1 PITKYTQAII
11 SASSIPAHIREA
23 FRRAEDERPGAS
35 HRELSDD
42 ISREEVSAL
51 PIEASHSRRPITEHK
66 SVRHVLE
73 LLREAKDPVLMIGAA
88 ANRKITAKMLRAFVD
103 KTGIPFITTQMGKG
117 VINEDH
123 PRWLGNAAVSDG
135 DYPHRAIEKSD

>member
-1 PITKYTQAII
+1 M
-11 SASSIPAHIREA
+11 
-23 FRRAEDERPGAS
+23 
-35 HRELSDD
+35 
-42 ISREEVSAL
+42 
-51 PIEASHSRRPITEHK
+51 
-66 SVRHVLE
+66 
-73 LLREAKDPVLMIGAA
+73 LLIGAA

-135 DYPHRAIEKSD
+135 DYPHRAIEKADLILNVGHDVVEKPPFMMKTGVNDERKSGSYQLSGCPGRLGLFPTRQYDW